1 MLPIYTRLLALPK
14 PRLLIVGLLLFLLPQ
29 FGKGQFYEGYQMEFG
44 RSRVQ
49 YKDFF
54 WTYYKFDRFDI
65 YFYLNGKE
73 LAEHTAQYVTIELP
87 QMENKLGT
95 YISGK
100 VQFIIFNNLNELKQS
115 NLGVNANIEY
125 NTGGVS
131 HILGNKVV
139 LYFDGSIINFEKQI
153 RQGIAHIL
161 LQNSIFGSN
170 ISSQMINSYLH
181 TMPEWFTLGLI
192 SYLAEEWN
200 TDIDNRIRNAIVSGK
215 YKNFNRLV
223 SDELYVKD
231 AGHSFWKFIADKY
244 GNDNVINIVNMI
256 RVSRNLNTG
265 FQYVLGKT
273 VKSLYAEWF
282 TYFNNIYTAEAKKFD
297 PIPDDVR
304 IKGRRILKR
313 NNHQRFFSQLK
324 SSSNGEHIAF
334 VTNETGKYHIWLYD
348 YKTRKLKKLRTGG
361 YLLDEK
367 VDYSYP
373 ILSWHPTGRILSAI
387 VEDKG
392 LNQLYFYDLVEKKWS
407 QRNLFGFEKI
417 LDFSYS
423 DNGQILLMSAVQ
435 QGQSDIFTFNLISG
449 SYERLTN
456 DFYDDLNPRFIE
468 NSTKIVFSSNRNSDT
483 LIMGEKSDFETVS
496 KNYNI
501 FLYNYSTRSEALR
514 IITNI
519 KDANAKQPFTYGKNY
534 LTYLSDKN
542 GIYNQYLGRIDSTV
556 AYVDTAVHYRYF
568 THSFPI
574 TNYSSSILSHD
585 ISPKGISNAFI
596 INNKR
601 FEQLFKK
608 NLLLP
613 EHLKPVQTTATY
625 YADQTIS
632 GTKSFGLLSGE
643 IGEGIDNIEDTHDR
657 PLLHRARKSF
667 KNVMRDA
674 ASSADFDPEYL
685 IDTLLND
692 QVATFDP
699 EFKMQG
705 TIGINMPDSLNA
717 MMDRFRKEL
726 KQSDST
732 KKFTFPIQRNYYTEY
747 SINQIVT
754 QLDFSYL
761 NQMYQPFS
769 FTNSPYYSNPGF
781 SPTFKIGITDLM
793 EDYRII
799 GGMRLEFDLVNKEFF
814 LHFANLKNRFDK
826 EIIFQYRNLEEVI
839 GSNYIIRQKI
849 YEGYYIVTWP
859 FNRVLRLRT
868 TLLARNENY
877 IITGPYERLLKAPN
891 VMFNWGGAKIQ
902 LIYDDSRELG
912 LNLPQG
918 NKFMIFGEYNQKI
931 DRSGNNLAVL
941 GFDIRT
947 YKRLHRSFIWANRI
961 AGSTNFGSDR
971 LIYFMGGTD
980 GWIAAKFDP
989 TTRIDPDQKWTYQT
1003 LATNMRGFKQNAR
1016 NGNNF
1021 IVLNSEL
1028 RFPLFTYLLNRPIN
1042 SDILKNFQL
1051 VGFGD
1056 LGTAW
1061 SGWNPYDENNVLYTK
1076 YEYFGPLRI
1085 KVQYEKDPIVG
1096 GVGFGARTKLL
1107 GYFIK
1112 GDLAWGIED
1121 GKVKKTPMF
1130 YFSLSLDF

>member
-1 MLPIYTRLLALPK
+1 
-14 PRLLIVGLLLFLLPQ
+14 
-29 FGKGQFYEGYQMEFG
+29 
-44 RSRVQ
+44 
-49 YKDFF
+49 
-54 WTYYKFDRFDI
+54 
-65 YFYLNGKE
+65 
-73 LAEHTAQYVTIELP
+73 
-87 QMENKLGT
+87 
-95 YISGK
+95 
-100 VQFIIFNNLNELKQS
+100 
-115 NLGVNANIEY
+115 
-125 NTGGVS
+125 
-131 HILGNKVV
+131 
-139 LYFDGSIINFEKQI
+139 
-153 RQGIAHIL
+153 
-161 LQNSIFGSN
+161 
-170 ISSQMINSYLH
+170 
-181 TMPEWFTLGLI
+181 
-192 SYLAEEWN
+192 
-200 TDIDNRIRNAIVSGK
+200 
-215 YKNFNRLV
+215 
-223 SDELYVKD
+223 
-231 AGHSFWKFIADKY
+231 
-244 GNDNVINIVNMI
+244 
-256 RVSRNLNTG
+256 
-265 FQYVLGKT
+265 
-273 VKSLYAEWF
+273 
-282 TYFNNIYTAEAKKFD
+282 
-297 PIPDDVR
+297 
-304 IKGRRILKR
+304 
-313 NNHQRFFSQLK
+313 
-324 SSSNGEHIAF
+324 
-334 VTNETGKYHIWLYD
+334 
-348 YKTRKLKKLRTGG
+348 
-361 YLLDEK
+361 
-367 VDYSYP
+367 
-373 ILSWHPTGRILSAI
+373 
-387 VEDKG
+387 
-392 LNQLYFYDLVEKKWS
+392 
-407 QRNLFGFEKI
+407 
-417 LDFSYS
+417 
-423 DNGQILLMSAVQ
+423 
-435 QGQSDIFTFNLISG
+435 
-449 SYERLTN
+449 
-456 DFYDDLNPRFIE
+456 
-468 NSTKIVFSSNRNSDT
+468 
-483 LIMGEKSDFETVS
+483 
-496 KNYNI
+496 
-501 FLYNYSTRSEALR
+501 
-514 IITNI
+514 
-519 KDANAKQPFTYGKNY
+519 
-534 LTYLSDKN
+534 
-542 GIYNQYLGRIDSTV
+542 
-556 AYVDTAVHYRYF
+556 VDTAVHYRYF

-632 GTKSFGLLSGE
+632 DTKSFGLLSGE

-891 VMFNWGGAKIQ
+891 VIFNWGGAKIQ

-1061 SGWNPYDENNVLYTK
+1061 SGWNPYDENNMLYTK

>member
-1 MLPIYTRLLALPK
+1 
-14 PRLLIVGLLLFLLPQ
+14 
-29 FGKGQFYEGYQMEFG
+29 
-44 RSRVQ
+44 
-49 YKDFF
+49 
-54 WTYYKFDRFDI
+54 
-65 YFYLNGKE
+65 
-73 LAEHTAQYVTIELP
+73 
-87 QMENKLGT
+87 
-95 YISGK
+95 
-100 VQFIIFNNLNELKQS
+100 
-115 NLGVNANIEY
+115 
-125 NTGGVS
+125 
-131 HILGNKVV
+131 
-139 LYFDGSIINFEKQI
+139 
-153 RQGIAHIL
+153 
-161 LQNSIFGSN
+161 
-170 ISSQMINSYLH
+170 
-181 TMPEWFTLGLI
+181 
-192 SYLAEEWN
+192 
-200 TDIDNRIRNAIVSGK
+200 
-215 YKNFNRLV
+215 
-223 SDELYVKD
+223 
-231 AGHSFWKFIADKY
+231 
-244 GNDNVINIVNMI
+244 
-256 RVSRNLNTG
+256 
-265 FQYVLGKT
+265 
-273 VKSLYAEWF
+273 
-282 TYFNNIYTAEAKKFD
+282 
-297 PIPDDVR
+297 
-304 IKGRRILKR
+304 
-313 NNHQRFFSQLK
+313 
-324 SSSNGEHIAF
+324 
-334 VTNETGKYHIWLYD
+334 
-348 YKTRKLKKLRTGG
+348 
-361 YLLDEK
+361 
-367 VDYSYP
+367 
-373 ILSWHPTGRILSAI
+373 
-387 VEDKG
+387 
-392 LNQLYFYDLVEKKWS
+392 
-407 QRNLFGFEKI
+407 
-417 LDFSYS
+417 
-423 DNGQILLMSAVQ
+423 
-435 QGQSDIFTFNLISG
+435 
-449 SYERLTN
+449 
-456 DFYDDLNPRFIE
+456 
-468 NSTKIVFSSNRNSDT
+468 
-483 LIMGEKSDFETVS
+483 
-496 KNYNI
+496 
-501 FLYNYSTRSEALR
+501 
-514 IITNI
+514 
-519 KDANAKQPFTYGKNY
+519 
-534 LTYLSDKN
+534 
-542 GIYNQYLGRIDSTV
+542 
-556 AYVDTAVHYRYF
+556 
-568 THSFPI
+568 
-574 TNYSSSILSHD
+574 
-585 ISPKGISNAFI
+585 
-596 INNKR
+596 
-601 FEQLFKK
+601 
-608 NLLLP
+608 
-613 EHLKPVQTTATY
+613 
-625 YADQTIS
+625 
-632 GTKSFGLLSGE
+632 
-643 IGEGIDNIEDTHDR
+643 
-657 PLLHRARKSF
+657 
-667 KNVMRDA
+667 MRDA

-891 VMFNWGGAKIQ
+891 VIFNWGGAKIQ

-1061 SGWNPYDENNVLYTK
+1061 SGWNPYDENNMLYTK